1 MDDEVFAILL
11 GCESMH
17 TVRTAQFK
25 RRMPILNRRKP
36 GLTDFTHDLAFGA
49 VVLIQIDF
57 RSVAT
62 RAFTVVIDIAFRTTF
77 YRLDWFVIILV
88 TPCIVSHEIFVIP
101 GLNIQDQRE
110 RIDFQLLISGGT
122 GVIISPLLERD
133 VSTDKVNQPAVLL
146 IEMVDDFK

>member
-25 RRMPILNRRKP
+25 RRMHILNRRKP

>member
-1 MDDEVFAILL
+1 MSI
-11 GCESMH
+11 
-17 TVRTAQFK
+17 
-25 RRMPILNRRKP
+25 INRRKP

-57 RSVAT
+57 RSIAT
-62 RAFTVVIDIAFRTTF
+62 RTFTVVINIAFRTTF

-88 TPCIVSHEIFVIP
+88 TPCIVNHEIFVIP